1 MLPTVTLWPCPNC
14 VTIGEHICRN
24 EKRGSHFQPCHSKA
38 LQHHGGHLFNFER
51 ATGAAAYPKRPDDIA
66 DMGDIADEL
75 DAFRMMEPL
84 DQMAGLVDVSTE

>member
-1 MLPTVTLWPCPNC
+1 MKSGLP
-14 VTIGEHICRN
+14 
-24 EKRGSHFQPCHSKA
+24 FQPCHSKA
-38 LQHHGGHLFNFER
+38 LQHHSGHLFNFER